1 MMKKIRLPLL
11 SLLLLCFAAPSQAFE
26 LTVLHTN
33 DVHSMYG
40 GTTEKGTACYAAQC
54 AGGSGGS
61 VRLKQAV
68 DTVRAAEPNVVLLD
82 AGDEFQGTL
91 FYTQFKGDMA
101 AEVLDALDY
110 TAFTPGN
117 HEFDDGCGEFRR
129 FAERTHVP
137 VLAANLTLP
146 PVPGG
151 KPLTRPWIVVERQG
165 RKIGIVG
172 LVNGETPSLASPCK
186 EAVFGPA
193 ETALREAVASLRAQG
208 VNIIIAL
215 THLGLNVDCELA
227 GRVDGVDV
235 FVGGHTHSLLS
246 NTNPKAVGPYPIV
259 KHSPSGEPVLVVT
272 AASSC
277 KLLGHI
283 AIDFNDAGIAQR
295 WNGEPIVLDG
305 RNVTVPP
312 DAKLSARLDSYAAQL
327 RSLIGQPVGKILL
340 AGDTSGRQVDL
351 EEDAHLCRVQECP
364 SGDVLMDSLLW
375 GARDT
380 GATVALS
387 VGGTVRSP
395 LHTGVVTMGDLLT
408 TMPFDNTLVVGDLT
422 GKQLLG
428 ALEHGASGY
437 ENGAGRF
444 LQVAGLTYSVE
455 PAKPV
460 GQRVSAVSVRT
471 KAGGWEPLRPEAVYR
486 VATVDYAAE
495 GGDGFA
501 AFKKIKWQYTGRA
514 HIECLR
520 DYIAKAPVEVRSG
533 GRIKVLR

>member
-1 MMKKIRLPLL
+1 MKKIRLPLL

-91 FYTQFKGDMA
+91 FYTQFKGDVA

-129 FAERTHVP
+129 FVERTHVP

-146 PVPGG
+146 PVPG
-151 KPLTRPWIVVERQG
+151 KPLTRPWIVVERQAARSALWGWSTRNALSGSPQGG
-165 RKIGIVG
+165 RVRSRRKRPCAKRSRRPGAG
-172 LVNGETPSLASPCK
+172 REHCHRADPS
-186 EAVFGPA
+186 GP
-193 ETALREAVASLRAQG
+193 ERRLRARG
-208 VNIIIAL
+208 
-215 THLGLNVDCELA
+215 A
-227 GRVDGVDV
+227 GGRRGCVRRRAYA
-235 FVGGHTHSLLS
+235 FPAS
-246 NTNPKAVGPYPIV
+246 NTNPRPSGPYPIV

-395 LHTGVVTMGDLLT
+395 LHTGVVTMGDLLA

-471 KAGGWEPLRPEAVYR
+471 KAGGWESLRPEAVYR

-533 GRIKVLR
+533 GRITVLR

>member
-151 KPLTRPWIVVERQG
+151 KPLTRPWTVVERQG

-172 LVNGETPSLASPCK
+172 LVNEETPSLASPCK

-208 VNIIIAL
+208 VIWA
-215 THLGLNVDCELA
+215 
-227 GRVDGVDV
+227 
-235 FVGGHTHSLLS
+235 
-246 NTNPKAVGPYPIV
+246 
-259 KHSPSGEPVLVVT
+259 
-272 AASSC
+272 
-277 KLLGHI
+277 
-283 AIDFNDAGIAQR
+283 
-295 WNGEPIVLDG
+295 
-305 RNVTVPP
+305 
-312 DAKLSARLDSYAAQL
+312 
-327 RSLIGQPVGKILL
+327 
-340 AGDTSGRQVDL
+340 
-351 EEDAHLCRVQECP
+351 
-364 SGDVLMDSLLW
+364 
-375 GARDT
+375 
-380 GATVALS
+380 
-387 VGGTVRSP
+387 
-395 LHTGVVTMGDLLT
+395 
-408 TMPFDNTLVVGDLT
+408 
-422 GKQLLG
+422 
-428 ALEHGASGY
+428 
-437 ENGAGRF
+437 
-444 LQVAGLTYSVE
+444 
-455 PAKPV
+455 
-460 GQRVSAVSVRT
+460 
-471 KAGGWEPLRPEAVYR
+471 
-486 VATVDYAAE
+486 
-495 GGDGFA
+495 
-501 AFKKIKWQYTGRA
+501 
-514 HIECLR
+514 
-520 DYIAKAPVEVRSG
+520 
-533 GRIKVLR
+533 

>member
-151 KPLTRPWIVVERQG
+151 KPLTRPWIVVERRG

-259 KHSPSGEPVLVVT
+259 KHSPSREPVLVVT

>member
-1 MMKKIRLPLL
+1 MKKIRLPLL

-91 FYTQFKGDMA
+91 FYTQFKGDVA

-129 FAERTHVP
+129 FVERTHVP

-172 LVNGETPSLASPCK
+172 LVNEETPSLASPCK

-208 VNIIIAL
+208 
-215 THLGLNVDCELA
+215 
-227 GRVDGVDV
+227 
-235 FVGGHTHSLLS
+235 
-246 NTNPKAVGPYPIV
+246 
-259 KHSPSGEPVLVVT
+259 
-272 AASSC
+272 
-277 KLLGHI
+277 
-283 AIDFNDAGIAQR
+283 
-295 WNGEPIVLDG
+295 
-305 RNVTVPP
+305 
-312 DAKLSARLDSYAAQL
+312 
-327 RSLIGQPVGKILL
+327 
-340 AGDTSGRQVDL
+340 
-351 EEDAHLCRVQECP
+351 
-364 SGDVLMDSLLW
+364 
-375 GARDT
+375 
-380 GATVALS
+380 AT
-387 VGGTVRSP
+387 
-395 LHTGVVTMGDLLT
+395 
-408 TMPFDNTLVVGDLT
+408 
-422 GKQLLG
+422 
-428 ALEHGASGY
+428 
-437 ENGAGRF
+437 
-444 LQVAGLTYSVE
+444 
-455 PAKPV
+455 
-460 GQRVSAVSVRT
+460 
-471 KAGGWEPLRPEAVYR
+471 
-486 VATVDYAAE
+486 
-495 GGDGFA
+495 
-501 AFKKIKWQYTGRA
+501 
-514 HIECLR
+514 
-520 DYIAKAPVEVRSG
+520 
-533 GRIKVLR
+533 

>member
-1 MMKKIRLPLL
+1 MKKIRLPLL

-26 LTVLHTN
+26 FTVLHTN

>member
-1 MMKKIRLPLL
+1 MKKIRLPLL

-91 FYTQFKGDMA
+91 FYTQFKGDVA

-129 FAERTHVP
+129 FVERTHVP

-172 LVNGETPSLASPCK
+172 LVNEETPSLASPCK

-208 VNIIIAL
+208 VNIVIA
-215 THLGLNVDCELA
+215 T
-227 GRVDGVDV
+227 
-235 FVGGHTHSLLS
+235 
-246 NTNPKAVGPYPIV
+246 
-259 KHSPSGEPVLVVT
+259 
-272 AASSC
+272 ASSRGGWTAWMC
-277 KLLGHI
+277 SS
-283 AIDFNDAGIAQR
+283 AGIR
-295 WNGEPIVLDG
+295 IPCFPIQTP
-305 RNVTVPP
+305 R
-312 DAKLSARLDSYAAQL
+312 Q
-327 RSLIGQPVGKILL
+327 
-340 AGDTSGRQVDL
+340 SGRI
-351 EEDAHLCRVQECP
+351 
-364 SGDVLMDSLLW
+364 
-375 GARDT
+375 
-380 GATVALS
+380 
-387 VGGTVRSP
+387 P
-395 LHTGVVTMGDLLT
+395 L
-408 TMPFDNTLVVGDLT
+408 
-422 GKQLLG
+422 
-428 ALEHGASGY
+428 
-437 ENGAGRF
+437 
-444 LQVAGLTYSVE
+444 
-455 PAKPV
+455 
-460 GQRVSAVSVRT
+460 
-471 KAGGWEPLRPEAVYR
+471 
-486 VATVDYAAE
+486 
-495 GGDGFA
+495 
-501 AFKKIKWQYTGRA
+501 
-514 HIECLR
+514 
-520 DYIAKAPVEVRSG
+520 
-533 GRIKVLR
+533 